1 MLDLF
6 KARGTGFQHQFSK
19 LDCVSVPRCQQRGL
33 QGSFCEERLGLP
45 HAGHSQFQP
54 VPAGS
59 SGPTAGHSPAPQ
71 PSWGRLGETR
81 FQQGPK
87 AAQAEEEEGKEGA
100 AAEGARGRRRRRRR
114 RRRRAGGAAGP
125 EQGSPAALERARW
138 SREPPCSPGRA
149 PRRSRGIFPAGAAA
163 VESPGGSRLSLKD
176 CSPGQGPRWS
186 RETCEEG
193 GRSGREGLGWTERNP
208 HPHPLRPSGGEESGV
223 KG

>member
-1 MLDLF
+1 M
-6 KARGTGFQHQFSK
+6 KAELPSVLRLAGFGHVQA
-19 LDCVSVPRCQQRGL
+19 LAVGL
-33 QGSFCEERLGLP
+33 QGGLCEERLGLP
-45 HAGHSQFQP
+45 HAGHSRFQP

-176 CSPGQGPRWS
+176 CSPGKGPRWS

-193 GRSGREGLGWTERNP
+193 GAAERGWDGRSATPIPTPCAPRC
-208 HPHPLRPSGGEESGV
+208 GGEVLSV
-223 KG
+223 HVSL